1 MYKVT
6 IGLEVHVELNT
17 KSKMF
22 SPSMNSYDKSVNTNI
37 SVIDFAFPGTLP
49 TVNKEAVNKAIS
61 LATALNTEI
70 SSYLMFDRKN
80 YYYPDLPKGF
90 QITQMT
96 KPLGKNGYLE
106 IMNEESSKKVFI
118 HQLHIEED
126 AASLDHK
133 SNYSVINY
141 NRVGVPLVEIV
152 TEPCI
157 ESVDEAINFLE
168 TLRNVIRYLNIS
180 DADQT
185 KGQIRCDVNVSLRKE
200 DTDELG
206 VRAEVKNVN
215 SFQSVR
221 EALEYEIKRQTEC
234 LDKGIEIKRETR
246 RFSPD
251 DKKTYSLRE
260 KADALDYKYYVEPN
274 IPKIDIEPSLIE
286 SIKSNMVVLPTERMK
301 KYINEYSLSYK
312 EARNIIRERK
322 ISDLFDKTVELGSS
336 PKEASNWITM
346 KLTEYL
352 NKNTLEFNEVYITPE
367 MLNELITLINNKTIS
382 NEQGK
387 KVFET
392 MLSESKMPSVIIKE
406 LGMEQITNE
415 EEIIKFVNDV
425 LDNNI
430 EAVNTYKA
438 GKTNIVGFLIGQVLK
453 ASGGKINPGLASKIL
468 NIEIQKR

>member
-22 SPSMNSYDKSVNTNI
+22 SPSVNSYDKNINTNI

-49 TVNKEAVNKAIS
+49 TVNKEAVNKSIS
-61 LATALNTEI
+61 LAVALNTDI
-70 SSYLMFDRKN
+70 SPYLMFDRKN

-106 IMNEESSKKVFI
+106 IINEERTKKIFI

-133 SNYSVINY
+133 NNYSVINY

-185 KGQIRCDVNVSLRKE
+185 KGQIRCDVNISLRKKE
-200 DTDELG
+200 SDELG

-234 LDKGIEIKRETR
+234 LNNGIEIKRETR

-274 IPKIDIEPSLIE
+274 IPKLDIEPSLIE
-286 SIKSNMVVLPTERMK
+286 NIKANMVILPTERMK
-301 KYINEYSLSYK
+301 KYIQEYGLSYR
-312 EARNIIRERK
+312 EARALIKEK
-322 ISDLFDKTVELGSS
+322 EISDLFDRTVGLGSS
-336 PKEASNWITM
+336 PKEVSNWITM

-352 NKNTLEFNEVYITPE
+352 NKNTLEFNEISITPE
-367 MLNELITLINNKTIS
+367 MLNELISLINNKIIS
-382 NEQGK
+382 NEQAK
-387 KVFET
+387 KVFEV
-392 MLSESKMPSVIIKE
+392 MMSESKMPKIIVKE
-406 LGMEQITNE
+406 LGMEQITDE
-415 EEIIKFVNDV
+415 QEIIKIINEV
-425 LDNNI
+425 LDNNLD
-430 EAVNTYKA
+430 AVNTYKE
-438 GKTNIVGFLIGQVLK
+438 GKTNIIGFLMGQVLK
-453 ASGGKINPGLASKIL
+453 NSGGKINPGLASKIL
-468 NIEIQKR
+468 SIEIQKR